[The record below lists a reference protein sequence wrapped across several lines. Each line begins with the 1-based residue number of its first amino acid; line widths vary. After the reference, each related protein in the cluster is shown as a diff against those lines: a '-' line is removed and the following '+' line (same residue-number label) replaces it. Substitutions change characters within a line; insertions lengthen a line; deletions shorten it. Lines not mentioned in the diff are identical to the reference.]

1 MREGGGG
8 RPMRG
13 PCRDLSPGSRHETP
27 GRRSS
32 RGIAGE
38 HNRLTVHSR
47 LIHIVPRCPPVITSL
62 SDIRLVRSCLLD
74 GITRGARGTAARWR
88 RRPLPS
94 SHLTGCPREVT
105 SSRPGRRTEPAA
117 RATGAT
123 TVFPRGTWWTVWGN
137 FGLLSG
143 VAEVGG
149 DDRVELRAH
158 PRRVG

>member
-1 MREGGGG
+1 THAGGWWWATDA
-8 RPMRG
+8 RTLPG
-13 PCRDLSPGSRHETP
+13 PVAWIASRDAGPAFLA
-27 GRRSS
+27 
-32 RGIAGE
+32 GIAGE

-94 SHLTGCPREVT
+94 SHRTGCPREVT

-123 TVFPRGTWWTVWGN
+123 TVFPRGTWWT
-137 FGLLSG
+137 
-143 VAEVGG
+143 
-149 DDRVELRAH
+149 
-158 PRRVG
+158 